1 MQHAAL
7 GFRAHSGRTTLV
19 AMSLE
24 EGSPHVLVRER
35 PHLVKAFT
43 YEFRQPY
50 HTAKKKPAADAGD
63 FIAGMRAEARAL
75 AHQAIRSV
83 QATLQRQSYQVE
95 CCGLLLSSA
104 KPLPDLA
111 QILASHAL
119 IHTADGELFRESLL
133 HSSERCGLE
142 MFTVKESELFDRA
155 SAALQLGSEE
165 LMRRLIQLGTGLGS
179 PWTQDEKLAT
189 LAAWLSL
196 ARRDDQSRTLAK

>member
-7 GFRAHSGRTTLV
+7 GFRAHSGWTTLI
-19 AMSLE
+19 AMSVE

-50 HTAKKKPAADAGD
+50 HTAKKKPAADAAD

-83 QATLQRQSYQVE
+83 QATLQRQSYQVK

-104 KPLPDLA
+104 KPLPDLP

-133 HSSERCGLE
+133 HSGERCGLE

-155 SAALQLGSEE
+155 SPALQLGSEE

-196 ARRDDQSRTLAK
+196 ARLDDQSRTLAK